1 MPTRPDPA
9 QPNEDPALE
18 PIRVLR
24 PRRTDA
30 LAELFKE
37 LEQERNGYE
46 TVVVPGA
53 LPGAEDAT
61 QELPAVTEET
71 RIAPRGTVARPGPG
85 PDAPGPDA
93 PGLDAPGLDAPGLD
107 APGPGFRRA
116 AVAVAVT
123 AAAVIGFGGALLL
136 SGRDDD
142 RAAAKD
148 PAPSTT
154 ASASAAPTRNAPG
167 AGGAAG
173 APGADEPGD
182 PPACSASFRTVN
194 SWQGGYQ
201 GEVTVT
207 GAPAAS
213 AAGWTATVVPADGA
227 RLTQVWDG
235 TLTTTGDG
243 TATVA
248 NASWNGKLAPGASV
262 TFGFIAD
269 TSASG
274 APSAEVTCAATA
286 DAT

>member
-9 QPNEDPALE
+9 QPDEDPALE

-53 LPGAEDAT
+53 QPAAEEAT

-71 RIAPRGTVARPGPG
+71 RIAPRGTVARPGP
-85 PDAPGPDA
+85 
-93 PGLDAPGLDAPGLD
+93 D

-116 AVAVAVT
+116 AVAVTVT

-142 RAAAKD
+142 TAAAKD

-167 AGGAAG
+167 AGG

-207 GAPAAS
+207 GAPATA

-248 NASWNGKLAPGASV
+248 NASWNGNLAPGASV

-286 DAT
+286 DAS

>member
-9 QPNEDPALE
+9 QPDEGPALE

-46 TVVVPGA
+46 TVVGPGV
-53 LPGAEDAT
+53 LPGAEEQT
-61 QELPAVTEET
+61 QELPAVTEDT
-71 RIAPRGTVARPGPG
+71 RIAPRAGAARPGP
-85 PDAPGPDA
+85 DAS
-93 PGLDAPGLDAPGLD
+93 
-107 APGPGFRRA
+107 GPGFRRA

-136 SGRDDD
+136 SGRDDGK
-142 RAAAKD
+142 AAAKD
-148 PAPSTT
+148 PAPSATGSAT
-154 ASASAAPTRNAPG
+154 VSASAAPTRPAPGADGAPG
-167 AGGAAG
+167 AG
-173 APGADEPGD
+173 EPGD
-182 PPACSASFRTVN
+182 PPACSASFRTVS

-207 GAPAAS
+207 GAPASS

-235 TLTTTGDG
+235 TLSTTGDG

-262 TFGFIAD
+262 KFGFIAD

-286 DAT
+286 DAS